1 MGKKQRRLLERFNIL
16 SPPVQE
22 PTPREGPLGDDAL
35 PFYIN
40 DPKRPFTFKPQSAKP
55 NFIPEL
61 AGTFK
66 EMDGDRF
73 ESLEKNKKIKENNPE
88 WLYHT
93 KEVRYTTNRDG
104 YRTYEWDKVDWPN
117 AIVIFGCSC
126 TYGIGVDD
134 DHTLSAYLEKYS
146 GRQVVNLGVGG
157 GSNSLMLQNNLNL
170 LENFGTPYAVVN
182 NWSTS
187 DRFEFFGK
195 HNPYH
200 AGPWDGLQV
209 NGPRLDKGPSDMIDI
224 EQLWKNTFADPSHE
238 AGLSFYEGQM
248 GKWLWEGRCKYAS
261 ISFFPGSPLHLD
273 KYFVIDNKARDL
285 IHPGPDNYKEIAKY
299 LWKRFQ

>member
-126 TYGIGVDD
+126 TYEIGRAHV
-134 DHTLSAYLEKYS
+134 
-146 GRQVVNLGVGG
+146 
-157 GSNSLMLQNNLNL
+157 
-170 LENFGTPYAVVN
+170 
-182 NWSTS
+182 
-187 DRFEFFGK
+187 
-195 HNPYH
+195 
-200 AGPWDGLQV
+200 
-209 NGPRLDKGPSDMIDI
+209 
-224 EQLWKNTFADPSHE
+224 
-238 AGLSFYEGQM
+238 
-248 GKWLWEGRCKYAS
+248 
-261 ISFFPGSPLHLD
+261 
-273 KYFVIDNKARDL
+273 
-285 IHPGPDNYKEIAKY
+285 
-299 LWKRFQ
+299 